1 MENLKTYR
9 SWELLKKGKASD
21 AFKETTKDAKP
32 LESGM
37 LRIRVHAFGLNYAD
51 VLSRKGLYKDAPPY
65 PFVPGYEA
73 AGEVID
79 IADDVD
85 SSWLGKAVLAFTR
98 FGGYSQI
105 IDSSPLL
112 AVEIPEN
119 YSFSEATALGTQYTT
134 AWCLCKE
141 WTRVQPKDK
150 VVILSAAGGV
160 GQALIS
166 FLKPLGTELYL
177 GSRSKE
183 KAEALAQE
191 HGAYPLVY
199 SLKRPWY
206 TGMPPKIKADV
217 VFDPIGGASVGKG
230 IKHLAPGGR
239 ILSYGVAM
247 RSEKLSF
254 LRDVSMLWGFGLHHP
269 ISLLL
274 GSKSL
279 LTLNM
284 LRIAEQRPDLLG
296 NWMQKVVKEASSPNF
311 PKPKVHTFAW
321 NQLPEAHEFL
331 GSGKS
336 MGKLAVDCIGA

>member
-9 SWELLKKGKASD
+9 SWQLIKKGKASE
-21 AFKETTKDAKP
+21 AFEQISQTANPLKE
-32 LESGM
+32 GM

-51 VLSRKGLYKDAPPY
+51 VLSRKGLYNDAPTF
-65 PFVPGYEA
+65 PFVPGYEV

-79 IADDVD
+79 IGKGLDAY
-85 SSWLGKAVLAFTR
+85 WLGKRVLAFTK
-98 FGGYSQI
+98 FGGYSEVL
-105 IDSSPLL
+105 DSSPQVT
-112 AVEIPEN
+112 VEIPKD
-119 YSFSEATALGTQYTT
+119 YSFAEATALGTQYTT
-134 AWCLCKE
+134 AWCLCRE
-141 WTRVQPKDK
+141 WTKVQAKDK

-206 TGMPPKIKADV
+206 TGMPPEIKADV

-254 LRDVSMLWGFGLHHP
+254 LRDVSMLLGFGLHHP

-296 NWMQKVVKEASSPNF
+296 SWMQKVVQEASRSDF

-321 NQLPEAHEFL
+321 KQLPEAHEFL
-331 GSGKS
+331 ASGKS
-336 MGKLAVDCIGA
+336 MGKLAVDCIGV